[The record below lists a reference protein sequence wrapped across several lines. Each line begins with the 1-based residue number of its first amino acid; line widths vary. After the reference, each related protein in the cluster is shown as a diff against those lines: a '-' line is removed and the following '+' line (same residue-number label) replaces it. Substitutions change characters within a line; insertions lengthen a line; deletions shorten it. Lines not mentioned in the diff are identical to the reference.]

1 MSKTNKNAI
10 IFTATQSSAV
20 IIFSDFVVI
29 KELQKDVIDSF
40 EVKNVIITFKSIP
53 D

>member
-10 IFTATQSSAV
+10 IF
-20 IIFSDFVVI
+20 SDFVVI
-29 KELQKDVIDSF
+29 VIIKELQRDIIGSF
-40 EVKNVIITFKSIP
+40 EIKNVIITFKSIS

>member
-10 IFTATQSSAV
+10 IFSDFLVIV
-20 IIFSDFVVI
+20 II
-29 KELQKDVIDSF
+29 KEMQKDVIDSF
-40 EVKNVIITFKSIP
+40 EIKNVIITFKSIS